1 MLIHKKTATFIGEV
15 GFDSFLG
22 EISFFTGVPR
32 ALTAKSKN
40 FTEVLSLQLSDFL
53 EIAEKHPQ

>member
-22 EISFFTGVPR
+22 EISFFTGLARSV
-32 ALTAKSKN
+32 TAKSKN
-40 FTEVLSLQLSDFL
+40 FTEVLSLSLTDF
-53 EIAEKHPQ
+53 K

>member
-22 EISFFTGVPR
+22 EISFFTGLARTV
-32 ALTAKSKN
+32 TAKSKN
-40 FTEVLSLQLSDFL
+40 FTEVLSLSLTDF
-53 EIAEKHPQ
+53 K